1 MWTRTSSFAAFTSES
16 DSSTSNFT
24 KIPGIG
30 NPALHMLQIQG
41 QNINE
46 ESVSQGKQNQV
57 QYVPIEI
64 VLEDF
69 FIILLLFKHIT
80 TYIPILK
87 LLVS

>member
-57 QYVPIEI
+57 QYVCTDRNSIRRFLHQI
-64 VLEDF
+64 AT
-69 FIILLLFKHIT
+69 I
-80 TYIPILK
+80 
-87 LLVS
+87 

>member
-1 MWTRTSSFAAFTSES
+1 
-16 DSSTSNFT
+16 
-24 KIPGIG
+24 
-30 NPALHMLQIQG
+30 MLQIPG

-69 FIILLLFKHIT
+69 FIILLLFRHIT
-80 TYIPILK
+80 TYIF
-87 LLVS
+87 